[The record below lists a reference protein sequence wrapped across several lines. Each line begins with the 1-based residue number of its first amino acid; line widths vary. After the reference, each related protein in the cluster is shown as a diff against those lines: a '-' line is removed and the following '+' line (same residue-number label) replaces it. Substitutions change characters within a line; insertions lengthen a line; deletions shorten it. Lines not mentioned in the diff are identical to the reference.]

1 MKTKLTLAFIFLL
14 LNAVLLSGG
23 NINPSYPGNDT
34 LAITRTMVSLPMAED
49 ESYINDIPF
58 DTRVVALKSL
68 YNNLAKPEAETYIN
82 DIPFDTYKVVNL
94 LKSSIKD
101 IHPEEE
107 AYVDDI
113 PFNTADV
120 VSDYGLKANNKSVVS
135 DKVKL
140 ND

>member
-1 MKTKLTLAFIFLL
+1 MKTKLTLALIFLL
-14 LNAVLLSGG
+14 LNTALLSGG
-23 NINPSYPGNDT
+23 NINPNYPGNDT
-34 LAITRTMVSLPMAED
+34 LAPSRPLVSLPSIED

-58 DTRVVALKSL
+58 DTRAVAFKSL
-68 YNNLAKPEAETYIN
+68 YINIAKPEAEAYIN

-94 LKSSIKD
+94 LKSSLKD

-107 AYVDDI
+107 AYIDDI

-120 VSDYGLKANNKSVVS
+120 AADYALKASNKSIVF
-135 DKVKL
+135 DQKNI

>member
-1 MKTKLTLAFIFLL
+1 MKTKLTLTLIFLL
-14 LNAVLLSGG
+14 FNTVLLSGG
-23 NINPSYPGNDT
+23 NINPNYPGNDT
-34 LAITRTMVSLPMAED
+34 LALTKTMVSLPMVEE

-58 DTRVVALKSL
+58 DTRVVAYKSL
-68 YNNLAKPEAETYIN
+68 YNSLAKPEPEAYIN
-82 DIPFDTYKVVNL
+82 DIPFDTYKVVNQ

-107 AYVDDI
+107 AYINDI
-113 PFNTADV
+113 PFDTADI